1 MDDSFLSGLNLF
13 NEGYEMSDSNY
24 VVTNE
29 PTKVSV
35 TLGYTLNLG
44 NFQSLRLDLG
54 VVDSRKDGENVNQA
68 FERVYK
74 FVEDKLTEK
83 INEAKSE
90 INE

>member
-13 NEGYEMSDSNY
+13 NEGYEME
-24 VVTNE
+24 NE
-29 PTKVSV
+29 ETKVSV

-54 VVDSRKDGENVNQA
+54 IVDSKRDGENTNDA